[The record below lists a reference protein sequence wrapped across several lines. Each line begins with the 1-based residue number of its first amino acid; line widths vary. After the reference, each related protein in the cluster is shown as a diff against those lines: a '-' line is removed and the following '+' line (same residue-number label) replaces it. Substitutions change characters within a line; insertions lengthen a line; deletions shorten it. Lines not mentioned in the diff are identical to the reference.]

1 MKFTGRIREPEKLT
15 ASFPALKLPLSGG
28 YEEGYAD
35 GRTDGY
41 TAGEQ
46 AARAEA
52 VAHNAAILTD
62 CNAVLPDK
70 GVELADTLEQVPQR
84 IGEIK
89 AEPNWIPYIR
99 QICFMFGGITF
110 PPNTEIVLDLPR
122 LGYYTAE
129 AFKGTKNVTRI
140 KIIATV
146 AENLAADRMIFECYQ
161 LRTLD
166 FSEFNVTFGGF
177 TQGISSC
184 GVLEE
189 ILGELSFAP
198 TCGFQHAFMNMGA
211 LREIRFKKGTIYK
224 NIGFQQS
231 ANLSADSIQS
241 IIDGLADLTGQTV
254 QTLTFHKTVGNKLTE
269 AQKATITAKNWTL
282 VY

>member
-1 MKFTGRIREPEKLT
+1 MKFTGCIREPEKLT

-70 GVELADTLEQVPQR
+70 GVEPADTLEQVPQR

-89 AEPNWIPYIR
+89 AEPNWTR
-99 QICFMFGGITF
+99 RFKS
-110 PPNTEIVLDLPR
+110 LR
-122 LGYYTAE
+122 E
-129 AFKGTKNVTRI
+129 AFNGIVFPENSELVFNCPDLINIQYAFRNARNVKSIKFVGGSDRKNVGTDYAFNACRELERLDI
-140 KIIATV
+140 SEMNSNLVGLFESFNDCYKLREIIG
-146 AENLAADRMIFECYQ
+146 EI
-161 LRTLD
+161 
-166 FSEFNVTFGGF
+166 EFDKPRGF
-177 TQGISSC
+177 HFYGC
-184 GVLEE
+184 
-189 ILGELSFAP
+189 
-198 TCGFQHAFMNMGA
+198 GA
-211 LREIRFKKGTIYK
+211 LEEIRFKAGTIGGTAQF
-224 NIGFQQS
+224 NWS
-231 ANLSADSIQS
+231 PNLSAESIQS
-241 IIDGLADLTGQTV
+241 IIDGLADLTGATA
-254 QTLTFHKTVGNKLTE
+254 QTLTFHKNVGAKLTQ
-269 AQKATITAKNWTL
+269 AQKDAVSAKNWTL